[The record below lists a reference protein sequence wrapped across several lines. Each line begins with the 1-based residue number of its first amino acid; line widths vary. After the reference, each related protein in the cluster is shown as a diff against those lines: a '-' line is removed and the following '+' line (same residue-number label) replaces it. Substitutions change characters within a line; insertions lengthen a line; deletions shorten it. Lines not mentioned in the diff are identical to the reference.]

1 MGETKMAYLYTNE
14 ETLTVAVMISLEELD
29 TVIRIL
35 DPVADDEK
43 HAVRHRASDLNRKF
57 KDIRMQTVRSAIE
70 CLQHRVNDLS
80 K

>member
-1 MGETKMAYLYTNE
+1 MAYLYTNE

-35 DPVADDEK
+35 DPIAEDDK

-57 KDIRMQTVRSAIE
+57 KDIRMHTVRSAIE
-70 CLQHRVNDLS
+70 SLQHRVNDLS